1 VRTTAAWAVGRI
13 GQAAWKAGPILIEM
27 LRDTYWKVRTAA
39 CIALATAG
47 QQVADRAISALSR
60 LMKDGSINRDNVAET
75 IVRLGPQG
83 EQLLIEM
90 LGNQPVSNFKLR
102 KGIVHAL
109 SQANIEHNNIDF
121 VIETLFKI
129 SGDGMA

>member
-1 VRTTAAWAVGRI
+1 MRKDG
-13 GQAAWKAGPILIEM
+13 
-27 LRDTYWKVRTAA
+27 YWKVRTSA

-47 QQVADRAISALSR
+47 QSVSDRAIAALSK

-90 LGNQPVSNFKLR
+90 LSNQPVTNFKLR

-109 SQANIEHNNIDF
+109 S
-121 VIETLFKI
+121 
-129 SGDGMA
+129 